1 MPGAGQRRACHGA
14 GTAGAGRAHGAPAPS
29 THRTADPL
37 GTDEHHRAHG
47 PGMGRGVHPIAE
59 HQPGSQAGPPGTL
72 TPGSWTLVRS
82 TVPDRT
88 ATARWSRRSAGPR
101 SAIG

>member
-47 PGMGRGVHPIAE
+47 PGMG
-59 HQPGSQAGPPGTL
+59 
-72 TPGSWTLVRS
+72 
-82 TVPDRT
+82 
-88 ATARWSRRSAGPR
+88 
-101 SAIG
+101 